1 MSERK
6 GRGARKSDP
15 PSPASH
21 GVPGALKERRD
32 AFLHTFF
39 KRGAELTDEMVHDNK
54 RLRDQLAKL
63 ESENAALKT
72 QLASDRAIR
81 DLLHKIDDLEREK
94 NRLLS
99 AVEEKDEITG
109 QITNRFAEVESEL
122 EAFANLYVASFQ
134 LHLSPSVQLVMRHVT
149 ELLQQLVGA
158 RSSAVYFLDVE
169 ARRLEAIASDG
180 IPLESVPA
188 ILLHDGA
195 PSGVIEAAVE
205 RALLTGVSHVSSGD
219 APVSPAA
226 CVPLMLGDRAVG
238 VVVVYQL
245 LEQKKRFL
253 TVDRELFKL
262 LGAHAAVALAG
273 AYHFGRAGERIPTP
287 AELRA
292 ITG

>member
-1 MSERK
+1 MGDKK
-6 GRGARKSDP
+6 GRVTRKSDHP
-15 PSPASH
+15 VPA
-21 GVPGALKERRD
+21 VPDALKERRD

-39 KRGAELTDEMVHDNK
+39 KRGAELTDEIVHDNH
-54 RLRDQLAKL
+54 RLREQIAKL
-63 ESENAALKT
+63 EAENTALKT
-72 QLASDRAIR
+72 QVASDRAMR
-81 DLLHKIDDLEREK
+81 DLLTKIEKLETEK
-94 NRLLS
+94 QRLLS
-99 AVEEKDEITG
+99 AVEEKEEITG

-134 LHLSPSVQLVMRHVT
+134 LHLSPSVPLVLRHVK
-149 ELLQQLVGA
+149 ELLGQLVGA
-158 RSSAVYFLDVE
+158 RSSAVYFLDVDN
-169 ARRLEAIASDG
+169 RRLEAIASDG
-180 IPLESVPA
+180 IDLASVPPVS
-188 ILLHDGA
+188 LHDGG
-195 PSGVIEAAVE
+195 PSGVVEAAVE
-205 RALLTGVSHVSSGD
+205 RALLTGVAHVSTGD
-219 APVSPAA
+219 APVAPAA

-245 LEQKKRFL
+245 LEQKRRFL